1 MPEGRVVRC
10 SGRRAACGI

>member
-1 MPEGRVVRC
+1 MLEGCVVRC